1 MFDFDFKSYS
11 NFLLKP
17 FSERYKLKIAYL
29 QGAEYFGETS
39 ERYVGE
45 YKEDMRHGTGS
56 AYYPDGSLKYTG
68 AWKYSYPNGI
78 GTAYYSLYN
87 QDPKINDGFVTQSLH
102 GIFRNGVFVG
112 AAPPKDKTTRKLFK
126 EDPFSSPEI
135 FIDNMFSYFKNS
147 IFSFYEKAAFTM
159 KIVVEKI
166 PSLIKILG

>member
-1 MFDFDFKSYS
+1 MQ
-11 NFLLKP
+11 
-17 FSERYKLKIAYL
+17 IAYL

-78 GTAYYSLYN
+78 GTAYYSMYS
-87 QDPKINDGFVTQSLH
+87 QDPNINDKFVIQSLH

-112 AAPPKDKTTRKLFK
+112 PAPPKDKTTRKIFTG
-126 EDPFSSPEI
+126 DPYSSPEI
-135 FIDNMFSYFKNS
+135 LFDNMFSYFRNS
-147 IFSFYEKAAFTM
+147 IFSFYEKAAFTV
-159 KIVVEKI
+159 KIIVEKI
-166 PSLIKILG
+166 PGLIKILG